1 MPGQIE
7 NTSTNRHPEVNR
19 ALEFRDL
26 APILAL
32 IILTIALYYPLFI
45 GIPIMPDTW
54 ERFEPWNT
62 ELGFSGP
69 NDPSILH
76 YDYDASLQYIPW
88 NKMAHDS
95 LRAGRIP
102 AWDPY
107 CLGGV
112 PLLQNHLVPVY
123 YPVYALIA
131 WLFPPLFILSV
142 SGFFHT
148 LLMAIFFYLFLREWL
163 GNRVASWAAAS
174 FLVVSLIPAPHHQP
188 WPMTYSLFPVIW
200 FFYERWLKHRNP
212 WAGLW
217 MALCWAALLIAGYP
231 TIIIQ
236 FGLFTI
242 IWFVVRAGMIS
253 RNFRPKWQAS
263 ILILVLPIILGLGI
277 SMVQNIPTLLA
288 SRDSGRI
295 LGESSGE
302 MATEYSGAI
311 PHNESWQ
318 IVAKRFLQPMLPV
331 RLGTNDTGIIGN
343 VGIIAFIFA
352 LFGLTAWRK
361 KDFPWQV
368 LIIALI
374 VAPFA
379 LIPAVNNASYMLV
392 RAMFILPYP
401 PYGLFGI
408 LILILSAVGVK
419 HWIEIA
425 SSEKPTKF
433 VFSIEC
439 LPVIIGI
446 LIAFAGSIFIGRESF
461 VPNGNPI
468 FLTIAAAVLIISAF
482 FIRGRK
488 QFNIAIG
495 AIALCALYSA
505 LVSGTYVLADVPS
518 PNARN
523 PMPETEIFETL
534 KNLTNPESGNGW
546 GRIVR
551 YSSGPVNVMSVTD
564 QPYIFLPNI
573 GTYFG
578 IPDAFGYHNLAP
590 RSRLELIREIQPE
603 TIIKRRLIAFFTPPV
618 DLYDP
623 RLFTM
628 GVRYVITDS
637 EIEGLVR
644 KIESERFLVY
654 DLYDQPGHDSPPHR
668 VSFLRSSA
676 SLNPGEEINSI
687 GQSVPVIM
695 LDEPGHFI
703 AETNYEYPGLLV
715 FNEGY
720 ANGWT
725 MEVDGVFRD
734 YIVFD
739 NFSMSIRLDGGGHR
753 IEFRYYMPGWKEGM
767 AVTSASLLLWIAL
780 GVWFTI
786 RVRQS
791 KRSSYL

>member
-1 MPGQIE
+1 MPDQVDH
-7 NTSTNRHPEVNR
+7 TSTNSFPAIHR
-19 ALEFRDL
+19 AIELSDL
-26 APILAL
+26 APILGL
-32 IILTIALYYPLFI
+32 ILLTLALYYPLLL
-45 GIPIMPDTW
+45 GIPVMPDTW

-88 NKMAHDS
+88 DKFAHDE

-131 WLFPPLFILSV
+131 WLFPPLMILGV

-188 WPMTYSLFPVIW
+188 WPLTYSIFPVIW
-200 FFYERWLKHRNP
+200 FFYERWLKHRSP

-242 IWFVVRAGMIS
+242 VWFFVRAGMIGRDS
-253 RNFRPKWQAS
+253 RPSWRAS
-263 ILILVLPIILGLGI
+263 FLMLLLPFLLGLGI

-288 SRDSGRI
+288 SRDSGRV
-295 LGESSGE
+295 LADSAKD
-302 MATEYSGAI
+302 MASEYSGAV
-311 PHNESWQ
+311 PQNESWQ
-318 IVAKRFLQPMLPV
+318 IIAKRFLQPMLPI

-343 VGIIAFIFA
+343 AGIIAFIFA
-352 LFGLTAWRK
+352 LFGLTAWRRK
-361 KDFPWQV
+361 NFPWQV
-368 LIIALI
+368 VAIAVI

-379 LIPAVNNASYMLV
+379 LIPSVNNASYMLV

-419 HWIEIA
+419 HWTEIA
-425 SSEKPTKF
+425 STKKPIKF
-433 VFSIEC
+433 TFSAEY
-439 LPVIIGI
+439 LPVVIGI
-446 LIAFAGSIFIGRESF
+446 FVALAGSLFIGRESF
-461 VPNGNPI
+461 VPNGSPI
-468 FLTIAAAVLIISAF
+468 LLTIASAVLIISAF
-482 FIRGRK
+482 FISNLK

-495 AIALCALYSA
+495 AIAICALYSA
-505 LVSGTYVLADVPS
+505 IVSGTYVLADVPS

-523 PMPETEIFETL
+523 PMPETEIFESL
-534 KNLTNPESGNGW
+534 KNLTNPESGDGW
-546 GRIVR
+546 GRIIR
-551 YSSGPVNVMSVTD
+551 YSSGPVNVMSITD

-590 RSRLELIREIQPE
+590 KSRLELIREIQPE

-618 DLYDP
+618 DLYDQ
-623 RLFTM
+623 RLFNM
-628 GVRYVITDS
+628 GVRYVLTDS
-637 EIEGLVR
+637 EIEGFVPE
-644 KIESERFLVY
+644 IESDRFLVY
-654 DLYDQPGHDSPPHR
+654 DLYDQPGHDSPPLR
-668 VSFLRSSA
+668 VSVIPSIETNDSGGRI
-676 SLNPGEEINSI
+676 NPEVLSIPEIK
-687 GQSVPVIM
+687 

-703 AETNYEYPGLLV
+703 TETNSESPGLLI

-725 MEVDGVFRD
+725 VKVDGKNRELK
-734 YIVFD
+734 IHE
-739 NFSMSIRLDGGGHR
+739 NFSIAVEIEGGRHTV
-753 IEFRYYMPGWKEGM
+753 EFQYFMPGWKSGM
-767 AVTSASLLLWIAL
+767 AITSASLLLWVAL
-780 GVWFTI
+780 GIFITF
-786 RVRQS
+786 RRKTS
-791 KRSSYL
+791 PP